1 MSQKSTK
8 ILFLLKYREASG
20 GPTCGPYSQP
30 LHSGLF
36 NSASFVVEKLKQDKF
51 DVVLDH
57 TIDGNC
63 VDRLVTLHKPD
74 VVVLEAYW
82 VTPAKFVELKKLH
95 PKINWIVRSH
105 SEIPFIACEGIAMN
119 WTIQYLRLGI
129 YVAFNSYRACED
141 VKALNTADKSWD
153 NKYLLYLPNYY
164 PINEFEKKKR
174 KQSEDVHVSCFG
186 AIRPLK
192 NQLIQAVAAIKFAD
206 KLGKNLRF
214 HINGT
219 RIETK
224 GETVIFNLID
234 LFKHLTKH
242 KLVIHDWAPHPEFL
256 ALVGKMDIGLQ
267 CSYTESF
274 CIVAADHVAK
284 GVPIVTSNQV
294 SWLGKLFYPDS
305 SSSDSIVNNMLWA
318 YHNPWHAWHNWCR
331 LRDYSTE
338 AACQW
343 WSVLSKF

>member
-74 VVVLEAYW
+74 VVVLEDYW

-153 NKYLLYLPNYY
+153 NKYLLYLPNYLM
-164 PINEFEKKKR
+164 PFPV
-174 KQSEDVHVSCFG
+174 DFTC
-186 AIRPLK
+186 
-192 NQLIQAVAAIKFAD
+192 
-206 KLGKNLRF
+206 
-214 HINGT
+214 
-219 RIETK
+219 
-224 GETVIFNLID
+224 
-234 LFKHLTKH
+234 LFKL
-242 KLVIHDWAPHPEFL
+242 L
-256 ALVGKMDIGLQ
+256 ALLTACYLSGYL
-267 CSYTESF
+267 SF
-274 CIVAADHVAK
+274 
-284 GVPIVTSNQV
+284 SNL
-294 SWLGKLFYPDS
+294 SFFFTFIKLNAF
-305 SSSDSIVNNMLWA
+305 L
-318 YHNPWHAWHNWCR
+318 
-331 LRDYSTE
+331 
-338 AACQW
+338 
-343 WSVLSKF
+343 